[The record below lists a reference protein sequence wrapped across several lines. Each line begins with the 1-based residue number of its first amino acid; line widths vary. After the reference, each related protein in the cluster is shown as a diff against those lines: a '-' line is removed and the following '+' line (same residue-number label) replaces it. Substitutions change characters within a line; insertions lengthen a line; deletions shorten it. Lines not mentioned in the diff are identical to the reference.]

1 MAPSINIPIALLIA
15 FTAMS
20 LQPSPSAAFSFP
32 PIVPCI
38 PGLPRIPLFPCYEPP
53 PQPAPPKEPT
63 ECRSHLM
70 NMMPCAGFLTNTSVT
85 APSAT
90 CCDGFT
96 RVAHE
101 GAAICYCRVVNGDIG
116 QLFPAPMNFTR
127 MFALDTVCSAPFQLR
142 ALAKHC
148 DRDGAPPM
156 TLPGT
161 PPSSSPP

>member
-1 MAPSINIPIALLIA
+1 
-15 FTAMS
+15 
-20 LQPSPSAAFSFP
+20 
-32 PIVPCI
+32 
-38 PGLPRIPLFPCYEPP
+38 
-53 PQPAPPKEPT
+53 
-63 ECRSHLM
+63 M
-70 NMMPCAGFLTNTSVT
+70 NMMPCAGFLTNTSVA
-85 APSAT
+85 APPAT

-96 RVAHE
+96 RVGHE
-101 GAAICYCRVVNGDIG
+101 GAAICYCRVANGDIG

-148 DRDGAPPM
+148 DSKSSIPIKLLVVDDDIVVAKANKSHRLLLLTGDGAPPM